1 MGRNLS
7 FCKDWSGVHDTQST
21 FPYLLENSNSS
32 YHGCL
37 WTTSRSKSFSEE
49 PSETKKD
56 YSTVS
61 PVLSVQMFFSNQKSK
76 QHVLIYLI
84 FVSPQILFNKGL
96 TQQHKKFHIKDQVWS
111 NQFTFT
117 GLLYNIMKPA
127 LKQVEKKN
135 ATWMISVQFNSA
147 EPSQTFPRGSFQMEQ
162 VETTVFL

>member
-1 MGRNLS
+1 MAASELRPGQNHSVRNLP
-7 FCKDWSGVHDTQST
+7 KQKKIIR
-21 FPYLLENSNSS
+21 PY
-32 YHGCL
+32 
-37 WTTSRSKSFSEE
+37 
-49 PSETKKD
+49 
-56 YSTVS
+56 
-61 PVLSVQMFFSNQKSK
+61 QKSK